1 MCDLPCNSGPYLGR
15 NTGRTEPAR
24 GGYVI
29 FHVDPT
35 PHSRLAC
42 QVELSDKH
50 DGLSLTVAKR
60 QY

>member
-1 MCDLPCNSGPYLGR
+1 MCDLSCNSGPYLGR
-15 NTGRTEPAR
+15 NTGQTEHAEADMLS
-24 GGYVI
+24 
-29 FHVDPT
+29 FAVDPT